1 MIPVYSIRESLNR
14 ISSTEGEMKEYH
26 LLKGRVLAT
35 LSDAM
40 VRRQSWADAEQI
52 CEETIAA
59 MRRGFEGQETM
70 LFTNLAIQYYQL
82 AGVQR
87 GLKKFKE
94 ASEAS
99 KTSYEYVVKSK
110 LQPEFWSQVARQRAD
125 LLDALDLFEEA
136 KLVMIDHLE
145 RIEAHHESLSATYA
159 QKLAKQKARA
169 EKLVSGEMPTEEDL
183 LDDEDD
189 EDLDEDAASQSQQ
202 AVNQKHLTN
211 VADNCMFLG
220 RLHFERGFFNDA
232 IIFLEKAHSMA
243 PNYHY
248 LSMLACAQF
257 EAGLAAD
264 AVITQSKIKELR
276 SVGEMPISTSRA
288 MLTKVHFL
296 RQAKRDGPWVFSIE
310 VENKKQAPLSE
321 IHRLPAGTY
330 IEAFVRRHYS
340 PDEAVPAGTKKNS
353 LGPYTYVVTT
363 EEKDSILKINGL
375 LSEKLEH
382 GKVHEIVLFAYPSAD
397 EKSNRIAT
405 HRQLVRSADI
415 NHVFRS
421 SMISGAPFTQDQL
434 EEDLADYALPDGQVE
449 STEDD
454 VAEEINADAAAS
466 SSAAVEHAAVVASYE
481 EKVEEV
487 VAEDKP
493 EQVVAEET
501 KAEEPVVAAVPEVV
515 AEEKVEEVAAEETK
529 VEEAVAAV
537 AAVVEAVEEKIEEIL
552 AEEPVA
558 APAATE
564 VSVPVTV
571 VEEVIA
577 VIEEP
582 IAIEE
587 PVAVVAAVVE
597 EKVEEVP
604 ASTPSE
610 DVASEV
616 VAEEKQEEAQVE
628 AAETAEVVAE
638 SN

>member
-1 MIPVYSIRESLNR
+1 
-14 ISSTEGEMKEYH
+14 MKEYH

-40 VRRQSWADAEQI
+40 VRRQSWAAAEEI
-52 CEETIAA
+52 CEETIQA
-59 MRRGFEGQETM
+59 MQKGFEGQDTM

-94 ASEAS
+94 AAESA

-125 LLDALDLFEEA
+125 ILDALNLFDEA
-136 KLVMIDHLE
+136 KAVMVDHLE
-145 RIEAHHESLSATYA
+145 RIEAHHESLSATFA
-159 QKLAKQKARA
+159 QKLAKQKVRA

-189 EDLDEDAASQSQQ
+189 EDDLDEDTATQSQQ
-202 AVNQKHLTN
+202 TVNQKHLTN

-232 IIFLEKAHSMA
+232 IAYLEKAHSMA
-243 PNYHY
+243 SNYHY

-264 AVITQSKIKELR
+264 AVITQNKIKELR

-310 VENKKQAPLSE
+310 VENKKQSPLSE
-321 IHRLPAGTY
+321 VHRLPAGTY

-340 PDEAVPAGTKKNS
+340 PDEVIPAGTKKHS
-353 LGPYTYVVTT
+353 LGPYTYVVTN

-382 GKVHEIVLFAYPSAD
+382 GKVYEIVLFAYPSAV
-397 EKSNRIAT
+397 EKSNRIAA

-421 SMISGAPFTQDQL
+421 SMLSGAPFTQEQL
-434 EEDLADYALPDGQVE
+434 EEDLDDYALPDTDAAVE
-449 STEDD
+449 STEEGED
-454 VAEEINADAAAS
+454 VSEEINADAAAS
-466 SSAAVEHAAVVASYE
+466 SSAPAEQSTSATEASSE
-481 EKVEEV
+481 EKVEEI
-487 VAEDKP
+487 
-493 EQVVAEET
+493 VAEEKT
-501 KAEEPVVAAVPEVV
+501 EEVKVEEPAAPAPVAVEAVEEKQ
-515 AEEKVEEVAAEETK
+515 AEEKVEEVK
-529 VEEAVAAV
+529 VEEPIVAAP
-537 AAVVEAVEEKIEEIL
+537 VVEAVEAVVEKIEEIV
-552 AEEPVA
+552 EEVVA
-558 APAATE
+558 APAVVEESAPAVE
-564 VSVPVTV
+564 AVV

-577 VIEEP
+577 VVEEP
-582 IAIEE
+582 AVTEAEKSEE
-587 PVAVVAAVVE
+587 TPIVAVVE
-597 EKVEEVP
+597 EVVAVVVP
-604 ASTPSE
+604 
-610 DVASEV
+610 EV

-628 AAETAEVVAE
+628 ATEDAAEVSAE
-638 SN
+638 AN